1 MAGRRRGPA
10 STARHRRCMLR
21 AVGLLNSLPLPTPAG
36 PKWRTPRGRAD
47 GRSSE
52 SMARLGPLWG
62 PLLGLAAVDSTPWSQ
77 FIGLRREIAE
87 ESHEKGYRPSPVRDW
102 RRYGGGARRRK
113 PSAIAKWASQIPHR
127 LGGRAGFDGPF
138 GARKKRAADQF
149 RPLLCRGSHAVR
161 RHASRYYGAR
171 GGRTRHWT
179 AGVFVIR
186 PCHPECAYG

>member
-1 MAGRRRGPA
+1 
-10 STARHRRCMLR
+10 MLR

-77 FIGLRREIAE
+77 FIGLQREIAE
-87 ESHEKGYRPSPVRDW
+87 ESHEKGYRSSPVRDW
-102 RRYGGGARRRK
+102 RRYDGGARRRK
-113 PSAIAKWASQIPHR
+113 PSARAKWASQIPASAGWSCR
-127 LGGRAGFDGPF
+127 L
-138 GARKKRAADQF
+138 
-149 RPLLCRGSHAVR
+149 RGSHAVR

-171 GGRTRHWT
+171 GGRT
-179 AGVFVIR
+179 
-186 PCHPECAYG
+186 